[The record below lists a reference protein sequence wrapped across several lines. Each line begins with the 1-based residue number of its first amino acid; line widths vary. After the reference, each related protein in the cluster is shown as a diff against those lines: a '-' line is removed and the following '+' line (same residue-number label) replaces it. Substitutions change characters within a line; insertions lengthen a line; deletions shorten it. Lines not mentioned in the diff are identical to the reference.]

1 MREDIVPFAGTGT
14 LQIVRLLQRPTPDS
28 SQRQK
33 TVPAKESCET
43 PIFNEKPNKKKKSE
57 EKRTKDSY
65 RQDSKGDLL
74 TRDVVG
80 SRDGIIIEMLWKD

>member
-1 MREDIVPFAGTGT
+1 MREDIVPFVGTGT

-43 PIFNEKPNKKKKSE
+43 PIFNEKPKKKKNRKKKE
-57 EKRTKDSY
+57 RRIRTA
-65 RQDSKGDLL
+65 RMP
-74 TRDVVG
+74 RAIP
-80 SRDGIIIEMLWKD
+80 SRVTWLGAMMAS

>member
-1 MREDIVPFAGTGT
+1 MREDIVPFLGTGT
-14 LQIVRLLQRPTPDS
+14 LQIVGLLQRPTPDS

-43 PIFNEKPNKKKKSE
+43 PIFNENEKKKKSE